1 MVLVMD
7 HLTDRGRPRAAPQV
21 LEITNTKE
29 LNIFVASERKINVED
44 RLKLQSCS
52 KMSLF
57 FSCSFFNG
65 AALQT

>member
-1 MVLVMD
+1 MD
-7 HLTDRGRPRAAPQV
+7 DLTDRGRPRAAPQV

-57 FSCSFFNG
+57 VSVFCFFNG